1 MSAISEANFVDLYL
15 GDGFADVKGL
25 PGQPTRVPA
34 PQEWGVEIDQ
44 LRERCQEHFNKTQE
58 PEFSLIFDGA
68 VYRVTQPRISTHN
81 RSSY

>member
-44 LRERCQEHFNKTQE
+44 LRERCQEHFNKM
-58 PEFSLIFDGA
+58 
-68 VYRVTQPRISTHN
+68 RISVNVTERFAN
-81 RSSY
+81 T